1 VSDKR
6 RSVGDAGHVQEELPV
21 ELQMDL
27 LVDGELTESQRRV
40 LLRRME
46 ELGSHA
52 AVGWRELALRFLERQ
67 AEKETVGKLMAGG
80 RIVPVEFV
88 EPIHKPTTWRRLLSP
103 VPLGMAAGLMTA
115 VTSALVTL
123 YVMGG
128 NGAARGTAIE
138 FEALLPSE
146 ALGGAEGI
154 AVRLP
159 LVTQRNPD
167 GGLPMLPFSSEESYG
182 IRQRSLVIQPGV
194 DGRPVAYPVNTMMM
208 QVH

>member
-1 VSDKR
+1 MSDKR
-6 RSVGDAGHVQEELPV
+6 RSVGDTGPAQEELPV

-46 ELGSHA
+46 ELGNHA

-67 AEKETVGKLMAGG
+67 AEKETVGQLMAGG
-80 RIVPVEFV
+80 RIVPVQFV
-88 EPIHKPTTWRRLLSP
+88 ETARPGPWRRFFAPL
-103 VPLGMAAGLMTA
+103 PLGMAAGLLIA
-115 VTSALVTL
+115 VTSAMVTL
-123 YVMGG
+123 YVAGG
-128 NGAARGTAIE
+128 SGTAKGTALE
-138 FEALLPSE
+138 FDALLPSE
-146 ALGGAEGI
+146 ALGGAEGVT
-154 AVRLP
+154 VRMP
-159 LVTQRNPD
+159 LVTQRD
-167 GGLPMLPFSSEESYG
+167 TEGGLPLLPLSAEESSG